1 MLLAITLPGGGG
13 RHQDPL
19 EERSGQQLFNYY
31 QEVVRDKPPPTIPS
45 TRLTPKPLIRLCFN
59 AHSLELQAKSPM
71 IKSPGP
77 NKQSHCTTQHATI
90 CVMVIVMNMN
100 TTGDS
105 AGGGCEGGDAR
116 RERKREEEGKS

>member
-31 QEVVRDKPPPTIPS
+31 QEVVRDTPPPLPS